1 MEVSGSFTGS
11 FIGDGSG
18 LTGLSVEQVSTVTAS
33 FDNQSTINVSHNFST
48 RNVLVSAYDASF
60 NQLIPQTISLTDTNT
75 VQVVL
80 SAADSG
86 HVVVAK
92 GGHVVSGST
101 AADNISGLGDK
112 IQTLTSYRE
121 DVTGSSFYTITHG
134 LNERYPFVQ
143 AWNTTNNTQEQP
155 LDIESVHV
163 NQITVSFSANFAGKI
178 IVKK

>member
-1 MEVSGSFTGS
+1 MNITGG
-11 FIGDGSG
+11 I
-18 LTGLSVEQVSTVTAS
+18 TITQVSTVTAS
-33 FDNQSTINVSHNFST
+33 FDNQSTINVSHNFDSYNVIVST
-48 RNVLVSAYDASF
+48 YDTSY
-60 NQLIPQTISLTDTNT
+60 NQLIPQTVSLTDTNT

-101 AADNISGLGDK
+101 AANNISGLGDE

-121 DVTGSSFYTITHG
+121 DVSGASFYNITHS
-134 LNERYPFVQ
+134 LDEAYPFVQ
-143 AWNTTNNTQEQP
+143 TWNTSNDTQEHA
-155 LDIESVHV
+155 LDIESVNANV
-163 NQITVSFSANFAGKI
+163 ITVSFSANFAGKI